1 MVTNKQQRGDFR
13 QLVHTPAE
21 LAAYY
26 TQWATSIIDNPGIP
40 LGIPALDKK
49 VIPLRPGDLV
59 GIIARPGMGK
69 SSLMAYLAMQ
79 EARRIQKRDAVGKE
93 AVVYVTWES
102 SAEEIENFW
111 MAQGQYSASD
121 VAWGRVPLD
130 VITRHAIKRPQL
142 PIWTIGHAISKA
154 GQPMPRMNL
163 DAVLGAIESMQA
175 DFGIKPTLMLF
186 DYIQLIPVDGIQ
198 DRQRRVTEVP
208 PMVKELALRVGSPA
222 VCGVQAAR
230 EVDDLKF
237 KIPEM
242 QHAQWASSIEQAAD
256 KLFSLWRPYR
266 SEGPEGEP
274 VRLTKNSRAYLITP
288 ELTILRMLKQRGD
301 DGRAT
306 WALFFAPQY
315 LKLAEMETEQGHS
328 QGGTDR

>member
-1 MVTNKQQRGDFR
+1 MVTNRQQRGDFR

-21 LAAYY
+21 LATYY
-26 TQWATSIIDNPGIP
+26 VDWAQRIIENPGIS
-40 LGIPALDKK
+40 LGVPALDRF
-49 VIPLRPGDLV
+49 VIPLRPGDLM
-59 GIIARPGMGK
+59 GIIARPGHGK
-69 SSLMAYLAMQ
+69 SSLMAYLAME
-79 EARRIQKRDAVGKE
+79 EAKRIYKRGMVGKE
-93 AVVYVTWES
+93 AVIYVTWES

-111 MAQGQYSASD
+111 MAQGKYSASD
-121 VAWGRVPLD
+121 VAWGRVPID
-130 VITRHAIKRPQL
+130 VIKAHAIKRPQL

-163 DAVLGAIESMQA
+163 NAVLGAIESMEA

-208 PMVKELALRVGSPA
+208 PMVKELALRVGAPA

-230 EVDDLKF
+230 EVDDLKY

-242 QHAQWASSIEQAAD
+242 THAQWASSIEQAAD

-266 SEGPEGEP
+266 TEGPEGEP
-274 VRLTKNSRAYLITP
+274 IRLTKNSRCFRITP
-288 ELTILRMLKQRGD
+288 ELTIVRMLKQRGD
-301 DGRAT
+301 DGRHT
-306 WALFFAPQY
+306 WAMYFAPQY
-315 LKLAEMETEQGHS
+315 LRLAEMETDSGHTP
-328 QGGTDR
+328 QKGA